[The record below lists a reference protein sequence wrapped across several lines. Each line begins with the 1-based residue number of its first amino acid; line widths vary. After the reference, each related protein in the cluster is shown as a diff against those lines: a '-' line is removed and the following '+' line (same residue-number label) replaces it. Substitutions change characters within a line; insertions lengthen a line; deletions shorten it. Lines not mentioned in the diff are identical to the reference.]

1 MIYCPHILQLKSSTV
16 SKDEY
21 GRPIKGSGAWT
32 DVCKCR
38 CDDNTTKEFH
48 SENGNVYRP
57 SFHIVCEKKI
67 SLKAG
72 DEIRCKDG
80 ESIRGYGKVY
90 MIKNLNYLNYSEIW
104 V

>member
-1 MIYCPHILQLKSSTV
+1 MIYSPHILQLKSSTT
-16 SKDEY
+16 SRDEY
-21 GRPIKGSGAWT
+21 GRPIKGASAWN

-72 DEIRCKDG
+72 DEIRCKEG
-80 ESIRGYGKVY
+80 EVIRGYGKVY
-90 MIKNLNYLNYSEIW
+90 MIKNLNYLSYSEIW